1 MLSSLPELR
10 AAVRLNPDDAG
21 ALTDLGAA
29 LTERGE
35 YRRAVVCLR
44 AALRIAPDNTGSL
57 KQLGLALL
65 GTGNPDETAWCYERA
80 ASLNP
85 ASVDV
90 WQSLGTT
97 YFEHLHR
104 LEEAFHS
111 FRRAI
116 ELCPGNLQNYEWA
129 ARCLL
134 NGTGA
139 QALISRFQ
147 EMLPAGADML
157 RIRRGAGHALLETG
171 RYEEALSVFHGI
183 VGEAPD
189 DAYSLRCLGQLY
201 NGLRDAHSA
210 GLYFER
216 AFNTGSEDRD
226 VTLSYLLHRARLG
239 DWEGAR
245 DFYRSR
251 TRLLPIHF
259 SVLPLKQLWHG
270 QDIRNKTV
278 RLIVGDIYYG
288 DALQFVRFARAA
300 KRMGAT
306 VIVQGPKRIRSLLRT
321 VPGVD
326 VFVAPG
332 DPVPPFDYSAAAF
345 WTLFSLQI
353 PFDEIV
359 DPTPYIHSQAEL
371 RGQWRSRFKNDVGF
385 KIGIAWR
392 GSDYHRSNPY
402 ACRSMPLENLRPLA
416 SIPGVKLYSLQ
427 TGPGLDELQR
437 YNPPFPAIDLRPDFA
452 NTAAAMDELDLI
464 VTVDT
469 SMAHLAGALGRPAFV
484 MLPYEACFRWMLDR
498 DDTPWYRNMRLF
510 RQSKPGGW
518 SDVVTAVTGAVKQML
533 R

>member
-1 MLSSLPELR
+1 MVKSLPELR
-10 AAVRLNPDDAG
+10 AAVRLKPDDAA
-21 ALTDLGAA
+21 ALTELGAA

-35 YRRAVVCLR
+35 YRRAVVYLR
-44 AALRIAPDNTGSL
+44 AALRIAPENTRSL
-57 KQLGLALL
+57 NQLAQALL
-65 GTGNPDETAWCYERA
+65 GTGNPEEAAWCYERA
-80 ASLNP
+80 VSLNP

-97 YFEHLHR
+97 YFQHLNR
-104 LEEAFHS
+104 LDEAFNS
-111 FRRAI
+111 FSHAI
-116 ELCPGNLQNYEWA
+116 QLCPTDLQNYEWA

-134 NGTGA
+134 NGMGA

-147 EMLPAGADML
+147 EMLPTGADML
-157 RIRRGAGHALLETG
+157 RIRRGAGRALLETG
-171 RYEEALSVFHGI
+171 RYEEALSVFDGI
-183 VGEAPD
+183 VGEFQD

-201 NGLRDAHSA
+201 NGLRDTHSA
-210 GLYFER
+210 WLYFER
-216 AFNTGSEDRD
+216 ALNTGSEDRD
-226 VTLSYLLHRARLG
+226 VILSYLLHLARLG

-259 SVLPLKQLWHG
+259 QVPPLKELWHG

-321 VPGVD
+321 VPGADTV
-326 VFVAPG
+326 VAPG

-353 PFDEIV
+353 PFEEIV

-371 RGQWRSRFKNDVGF
+371 REQWRCRFNNDLGF

-392 GSDYHRSNPY
+392 GSDYHRPNPY

-416 SIPGVKLYSLQ
+416 SIPGVRLYSLQ

-437 YNPPFPAIDLRPDFA
+437 CSPPLPAIDLRPDFA

-469 SMAHLAGALGRPAFV
+469 SIAHLAGALGRPTFV

-510 RQSKPGGW
+510 RQSNPGSW
-518 SDVVTAVTGAVKQML
+518 SNVVTAVASAVRQML
-533 R
+533 T